1 MGRLRLEPLS
11 DADIAVFPVSQLEEY
26 AKQIEVYGGWTA
38 QDARA
43 KAERDM
49 ALTFPGGQVL
59 PGHYLFHLVEEAS
72 GERAGIL
79 WYRQD
84 ERGLWLF
91 QVTVEESRRGQGLGR
106 EAMELLEEEARR
118 LGAPRIELNVFGG
131 NEAARALY
139 RGMGYRE
146 DAVTMSKP
154 TPGAAGD
161 AAGD

>member
-1 MGRLRLEPLS
+1 MGRLRLEPMS
-11 DADIAVFPVSQLEEY
+11 DADIAAFPMSQLVEY
-26 AKQIEVYGGWTA
+26 AQQIEVYGGWTA
-38 QDARA
+38 DDARA

-49 ALTFPGGQVL
+49 ALTFPGGQLL
-59 PGHYLFHLVEEAS
+59 PGHSLFHLVEEAT
-72 GERAGIL
+72 GERAGVL

-91 QVTVEESRRGQGLGR
+91 QVTIEESRRGQGLGR
-106 EAMELLEEEARR
+106 EAMELLEAEARR

-131 NEAARALY
+131 NDAARSLY

-154 TPGAAGD
+154 TPRAVDD